1 MKQSINMHEFER
13 AFINMD
19 RGNQFSYEGLKS
31 LFEYLEEYEEATGTE
46 LDLDVIAFCCE
57 YAEYDTLKDF
67 QADYGEEYESLEAIS
82 DETTLITINDESF
95 IVQQF

>member
-1 MKQSINMHEFER
+1 MYEFER

-19 RGNQFSYEGLKS
+19 RGEQFSYNGLKA
-31 LFEYLEEYEEATGTE
+31 LYEYLEEYEDATGTE
-46 LDLDVIAFCCE
+46 LDLDVLAFCCE

-82 DETTLITINDESF
+82 NETTLIIINDESF
-95 IVQQF
+95 IIQQF

>member
-1 MKQSINMHEFER
+1 MKQSINMYEFER

-19 RGNQFSYEGLKS
+19 RGEQFSYNGLKA
-31 LFEYLEEYEEATGTE
+31 LYEYLEEYEEATGTE

-82 DETTLITINDESF
+82 NETTLIIINDESF
-95 IVQQF
+95 IIQQF

>member
-1 MKQSINMHEFER
+1 MHEFER

-82 DETTLITINDESF
+82 NETTLIIINDESF
-95 IVQQF
+95 IIQQF